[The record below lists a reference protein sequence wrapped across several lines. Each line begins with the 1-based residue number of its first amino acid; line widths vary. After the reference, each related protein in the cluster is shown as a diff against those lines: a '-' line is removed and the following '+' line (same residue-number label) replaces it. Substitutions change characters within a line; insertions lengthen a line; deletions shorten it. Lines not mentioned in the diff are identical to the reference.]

1 MSATKADPHI
11 IIVFGG
17 RGDLMARK
25 LLPALY
31 HLANQGHL
39 PERCIILGVTRTQDV
54 TDEDYRLWARDAL
67 KEAGVTAGDEMSTW
81 CDSCMHYQSIGE
93 GTPGDFSALRER
105 VETLERDGGLP
116 GNRSF
121 YLALPP
127 DAFVSTIKGLRAA
140 KLNRSAGWT
149 RIVVEKPFGRDL
161 QSAQDLNALL
171 HDGFSENQIYRIDHY
186 LGKETVQN
194 LLIFR
199 FANAIFESLWNRDR
213 IDNIQITV
221 AEDIGVEGRGGY
233 YEQAG
238 AVRDM
243 VQNHLAQ
250 LLALTAMEVPTAFAA
265 DAIRYEKAKVLHSI
279 RPIEAGD
286 VVLGQYDRGTVGG
299 RDVPG
304 YKEHDGVGQGSRTE
318 TFVAMKVEV
327 ANWRWQGVPFYLRSG
342 KRLPERSTRIII
354 TFRSP
359 PVSLFYPFHS
369 SGVHSN
375 TLVITLQP
383 NEGFD
388 LSFEVKSPGEPISVQ
403 TQKLDFRYD
412 EVFSPLPDAYETLLL
427 DIMTGDQTLFVHA
440 EEVESSWRL
449 FEPLLGK
456 QLPVSMYPAG
466 TWGPEEADELLN
478 REGKR
483 WKKL

>member
-1 MSATKADPHI
+1 MAETRADPHI
-11 IIVFGG
+11 IVVFGG

-31 HLANQGHL
+31 HLADQGHL
-39 PERCIILGVTRTQDV
+39 PEQCVILGVARTQGV
-54 TDEDYRLWARDAL
+54 TDEDYRVWARGAL
-67 KEAGVTAGDEMSTW
+67 TEAGVTEADDMSRW
-81 CDSCMHYQSIGE
+81 CDGCMYYQSIGE
-93 GTPGDFSALRER
+93 ESPEDFTALRER
-105 VETLERDGGLP
+105 VEALEKSNDLP

-127 DAFVSTIKGLRAA
+127 GAFDSTIKGLRAA
-140 KLNRSAGWT
+140 KLNRSEGWT

-161 QSAQDLNALL
+161 QSARELNVLL
-171 HDGFSENQIYRIDHY
+171 HDGFSEDQIYRIDHY

-221 AEDIGVEGRGGY
+221 AEDIGVEGRGDY

-238 AVRDM
+238 AIRDM

-250 LLALTAMEVPTAFAA
+250 LLALTAMEVPAAFEA
-265 DAIRYEKAKVLHSI
+265 DAIRYEKAKVLRSI
-279 RPIEAGD
+279 RPIVADD
-286 VVLGQYDRGTVGG
+286 VTLGQYTDGTVGG
-299 RDVPG
+299 HDVPG
-304 YKEHDGVGQGSRTE
+304 YKEHDGVAPESKTE
-318 TFVAMKVEV
+318 TFVALKVEV

-383 NEGFD
+383 NE
-388 LSFEVKSPGEPISVQ
+388 
-403 TQKLDFRYD
+403 
-412 EVFSPLPDAYETLLL
+412 
-427 DIMTGDQTLFVHA
+427 
-440 EEVESSWRL
+440 
-449 FEPLLGK
+449 
-456 QLPVSMYPAG
+456 
-466 TWGPEEADELLN
+466 
-478 REGKR
+478 
-483 WKKL
+483 